1 MLDDLVHRQDFKKW
15 DAFFSPLHFWCHS
28 SDMSCWIIYFVHAFI
43 MMMLFLF
50 WQAMNWSDMSCVK
63 MFLQMQ
69 LIATVRIPSIVEYKD
84 SWVKKGSQRVKTKLL
99 NGKILH
105 GLVKIFCCYAPHSF
119 FLKFYSVTGLSHALP
134 PWIITGNSLC
144 FFSSIMSAIL
154 WMMIV
159 LSQRCIWNDFLY
171 YLTTNI
177 DLASDF

>member
-1 MLDDLVHRQDFKKW
+1 MQDFKKF

-69 LIATVRIPSIVEYKD
+69 LIATVRIPFIVEYKD

-99 NGKILH
+99 NGNILQVWWKSFVVMH
-105 GLVKIFCCYAPHSF
+105 LIHFFFISGLLCLHCYRLLWGRRHVRISWRLNIFS
-119 FLKFYSVTGLSHALP
+119 
-134 PWIITGNSLC
+134 NSLFTKLTQSLLVQGWC
-144 FFSSIMSAIL
+144 YQK
-154 WMMIV
+154 
-159 LSQRCIWNDFLY
+159 SQW
-171 YLTTNI
+171 
-177 DLASDF
+177 